1 MHVTLFGRS
10 LLACG
15 LLLILTACQTTV
27 QQPSEPEVDT
37 FAVAELV
44 FANHLADQQLESA
57 GQQLKA
63 LRQNHPDQPGI
74 NVLQQRLANAWLAA
88 GEQALKDA
96 DVETAS
102 AALIQAKRLL
112 PQAPALTEG
121 LSAAIADAQK
131 PVVEPVVT
139 QSVEVKTRAP
149 YKQPVQKKSS
159 VVAEPKAES
168 APAVVVEQPEPELK
182 IQPPAPALTP
192 KPSKVKSRLV
202 DVNALYTIV
211 PMPMLNTRSEH
222 QLGRLLDAV
231 AADVVKFRATVAIE
245 VADTR
250 DFHWVAALLLAR
262 VKKLDANF
270 QPRLQE
276 VIQDDKPAQLIITP
290 NPSL

>member
-1 MHVTLFGRS
+1 MSRFFGRS

-44 FANHLADQQLESA
+44 FANHLADQQLELA

-63 LRQNHPDQPGI
+63 LRQNHPDKPRI
-74 NVLQQRLANAWLAA
+74 NVLQQRLASAWLAA
-88 GEQALKDA
+88 GEQALKNA

-139 QSVEVKTRAP
+139 QPVEVKTPAP
-149 YKQPVQKKSS
+149 YKQPVQKKPS

-168 APAVVVEQPEPELK
+168 APAVVVEQPKPELK
-182 IQPPAPALTP
+182 IQPPASTP

-231 AADVVKFRATVAIE
+231 AADVVKFRAAVTVE